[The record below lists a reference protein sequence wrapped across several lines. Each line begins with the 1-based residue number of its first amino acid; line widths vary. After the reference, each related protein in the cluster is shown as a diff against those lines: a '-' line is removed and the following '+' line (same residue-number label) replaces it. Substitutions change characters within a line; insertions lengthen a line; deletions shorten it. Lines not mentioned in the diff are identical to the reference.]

1 MTKECLG
8 SQLLRSITSL
18 VMEHKLQQEI
28 FNQEEVFP
36 IISIRED
43 NGEIW
48 DKK

>member
-8 SQLLRSITSL
+8 SQLLRSIMSL
-18 VMEHKLQQEI
+18 VTEHKLQQEI

-36 IISIRED
+36 IISIRVA
-43 NGEIW
+43 NGEIL

>member
-28 FNQEEVFP
+28 FNLEEAQV
-36 IISIRED
+36 IISTKEV
-43 NGEIW
+43 NGEISV
-48 DKK
+48 KK